1 MNLKKINRALIS
13 VSDKSELT
21 KILKVLKKFKVEILS
36 SGGTYKK
43 IKRLGYKSVE
53 ISDFTNS
60 PEILDGRVKTLHPKL
75 YGGILFKRKNK
86 KHQKQIK
93 KINIKKIDLVIV
105 NFYPFEEAVKTGN
118 DKKIIE
124 NIDIGGPTLVR
135 AAAKNYEDVTVITD
149 TSQYIALQN
158 EMNKY
163 RGSTSLNFRKI
174 LSRDAFLETGYYDTK
189 ITEYLNKANND
200 SPPPKKKLI
209 GGNLVENLRYGE
221 NPHQGASVYS
231 LNKEINIKQLNGKKL
246 SYNNYND
253 IFTGISLSKSFTKDY
268 STVIIKHA
276 NPCGV
281 ALDKRKINSYLKA
294 YECDPTSAFGGII
307 SCNYKVDKTV
317 AKEISSK
324 FYEVV
329 VANGFESGALKI
341 LKKKKNL
348 RLIDSSS
355 LKELNFEQNT
365 SIMNNFLSQSSDTNF
380 FKRSDFK
387 VVSKVRPSNEILNN
401 LLFTFNV
408 CRFVKSNA
416 IVISQ
421 NNSTIGIGSGQPS
434 RLDSCKIAVSKM
446 KKLKRFD
453 TKEKIVAASDAFF
466 PFKDSI
472 EKMAQYNIAAIIQ
485 PGGSIRDKEVV
496 ESCNKN
502 KIAMAFTGFRVF
514 KH

>member
-1 MNLKKINRALIS
+1 
-13 VSDKSELT
+13 
-21 KILKVLKKFKVEILS
+21 
-36 SGGTYKK
+36 
-43 IKRLGYKSVE
+43 
-53 ISDFTNS
+53 
-60 PEILDGRVKTLHPKL
+60 
-75 YGGILFKRKNK
+75 
-86 KHQKQIK
+86 
-93 KINIKKIDLVIV
+93 
-105 NFYPFEEAVKTGN
+105 
-118 DKKIIE
+118 
-124 NIDIGGPTLVR
+124 
-135 AAAKNYEDVTVITD
+135 
-149 TSQYIALQN
+149 
-158 EMNKY
+158 MNKY

-189 ITEYLNKANND
+189 ITEYLNKANNV

-329 VANGFESGALKI
+329 VANGFEAGALKI
-341 LKKKKNL
+341 LKRKKNL

-365 SIMNNFLSQSSDTNF
+365 SIMNNFLSQSSDTMI

-387 VVSKVRPSNEILNN
+387 VVLIL
-401 LLFTFNV
+401 F
-408 CRFVKSNA
+408 
-416 IVISQ
+416 Q
-421 NNSTIGIGSGQPS
+421 
-434 RLDSCKIAVSKM
+434 
-446 KKLKRFD
+446 
-453 TKEKIVAASDAFF
+453 
-466 PFKDSI
+466 
-472 EKMAQYNIAAIIQ
+472 
-485 PGGSIRDKEVV
+485 
-496 ESCNKN
+496 
-502 KIAMAFTGFRVF
+502 
-514 KH
+514 

>member
-1 MNLKKINRALIS
+1 MSKIALIS
-13 VSDKSELT
+13 VSNKDGIIDFAKNLISLDY
-21 KILKVLKKFKVEILS
+21 KIIS
-36 SGGTYKK
+36 TGGTYQLLKENN
-43 IKRLGYKSVE
+43 IDAIEVSEHTG
-53 ISDFTNS
+53 F
-60 PEILDGRVKTLHPKL
+60 PEIMDGRIKTLHPKIHA
-75 YGGILFKRKNK
+75 GILSRRK
-86 KHQKQIK
+86 I
-93 KINIKKIDLVIV
+93 
-105 NFYPFEEAVKTGN
+105 
-118 DKKIIE
+118 DKKIIKE
-124 NIDIGGPTLVR
+124 HSIDEIDIVVVNLYPFYSTAKDPNSSEAEIIEKIDIGGPTMLR
-135 AAAKNYEDVTVITD
+135 AAAKNHEHVTTIVDPNDYDLVTKELKKSKTISKSIKKQLAIKVFSHTANYDLEISNYFNGDQFEENLLLSYEK
-149 TSQYIALQN
+149 S
-158 EMNKY
+158 
-163 RGSTSLNFRKI
+163 
-174 LSRDAFLETGYYDTK
+174 
-189 ITEYLNKANND
+189 
-200 SPPPKKKLI
+200 
-209 GGNLVENLRYGE
+209 ENLRYGE

-317 AKEISSK
+317 AKEISRK

-341 LKKKKNL
+341 LKRKKNL

-365 SIMNNFLSQSSDTNF
+365 SIMNNFLSQSSDTKMFN
-380 FKRSDFK
+380 RSDFK
-387 VVSKVRPSNEILNN
+387 IVSKAKPSNEILNN

-421 NNSTIGIGSGQPS
+421 NNATIGIGSGQPS
-434 RLDSCKIAVSKM
+434 RLDSCKIAVNKM
-446 KKLKRFD
+446 KKLRKID
-453 TKEKIVAASDAFF
+453 SKEKIVAASDAFF
-466 PFKDSI
+466 PFVDGI
-472 EKMAQYNIAAIIQ
+472 ETLVQSGVEAIIQ
-485 PGGSIRDKEVV
+485 PSGSIRDKEIINFA
-496 ESCNKN
+496 NKTN
-502 KIAMAFTGFRVF
+502 TILVFSKTRHF